1 MRRFSVLEQ
10 LPRIDDS
17 LDRLGEASWFC
28 TLDLH
33 SGYWQVEMNEAD
45 KPKTAFV
52 TRNGLFQFTVM
63 PFGLCNSPA
72 TFERLMEM
80 VLVGLNFNIC
90 LVYIDD
96 IIIFGETFDGT
107 LQNLEQVFKKLQSAG
122 YKLKASK

>member
-1 MRRFSVLEQ
+1 MKDAYT

-45 KPKTAFV
+45 KTKTAFV
-52 TRNGLFQFTVM
+52 TRNGLFQFIVM

-72 TFERLMEM
+72 TFERLMEV

-107 LQNLEQVFKKLQSAG
+107 L
-122 YKLKASK
+122 